1 MYQVLDVENKIKE
14 KILANDSFVTIYII
28 YEREY
33 FVNCKA
39 NKIQLVCIAIRT
51 VLSEGLSF
59 GKLLIV
65 GCFRSVSG
73 GRGGGGRSFGNIRYT
88 NLIASICM
96 ISKLRIYIKI

>member
-39 NKIQLVCIAIRT
+39 NKIQLVRIAIRT
-51 VLSEGLSF
+51 V
-59 GKLLIV
+59 LIV